1 MTWVPLIAL
10 PFGLLFLVTGGPLA
24 FVMLG
29 LFGAVLTSSFSV
41 SVVLAQAYLPRHAGM
56 ASGLIVGF
64 AIGLGGA
71 GVTALGW
78 AADRWGVPTA
88 LWISALMPLAAFVL
102 TRLLPAPR
110 DATA

>member
-1 MTWVPLIAL
+1 M
-10 PFGLLFLVTGGPLA
+10 
-24 FVMLG
+24 
-29 LFGAVLTSSFSV
+29 LTSSFSV
-41 SVVLAQAYLPRHAGM
+41 SVVLGQAYLPRNAGM

-71 GVTALGW
+71 GVTGLGW
-78 AADRWGVPTA
+78 VADRWGVPSA
-88 LWISALMPLAAFVL
+88 LWISALMPVVAFVL